1 MGVGEVR
8 EVAGHEVTVTSL
20 DKTYFPKAGLTKGDV
35 LAYFE
40 AVGEPLLRCAGNRP
54 VLLQR
59 FPNGVGGKSFFQKRI
74 PDGAP
79 DWLQTTTVQTVNGT
93 PSRALVLADLC
104 LLYTSPSPRDS

>member
-1 MGVGEVR
+1 MAAGEVR
-8 EVAGHEVTVTSL
+8 EIGGRELTLTSL
-20 DKTYFPKAGLTKGDV
+20 DKPYFPKIGLTKGDV

-40 AVGEPLLRCAGNRP
+40 TVAEPLLRSAGGRP

-74 PDGAP
+74 PD
-79 DWLQTTTVQTVNGT
+79 
-93 PSRALVLADLC
+93 SC